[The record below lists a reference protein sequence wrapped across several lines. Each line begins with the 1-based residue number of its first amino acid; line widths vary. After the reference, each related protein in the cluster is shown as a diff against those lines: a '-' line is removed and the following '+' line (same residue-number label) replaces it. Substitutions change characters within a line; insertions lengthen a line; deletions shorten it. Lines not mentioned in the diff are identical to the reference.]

1 MKNDPKTAAPVEY
14 RTSGVRQLVLVAEDH
29 DDTRFLLKLWME
41 MRGCEVVEA
50 RNGEEAV
57 RMAEAMGPDLVL
69 MDTNLP
75 LVDGLMATR
84 RIRKM
89 ETFCNVPIVFLS
101 GHAQPDFRIAALA
114 SGGNEYL
121 VKPFDPDELDSAL
134 ERHLGKAQPWKLS
147 DLQISRLEK
156 EP

>member
-1 MKNDPKTAAPVEY
+1 MKKHRKTSSPIEDPTL
-14 RTSGVRQLVLVAEDH
+14 GVRHLVLVVEDH
-29 DDTRFLLKLWME
+29 DDTRFMLKLWME
-41 MRGCEVVEA
+41 MRGCRVVEA

-57 RMAEAMGPDLVL
+57 RLAEAIGPDLVL

-84 RIRKM
+84 RIRKIK
-89 ETFCNVPIVFLS
+89 TVGNVPIVFLS
-101 GHAQPDFRIAALA
+101 GHTQPDVRVAAFA

-134 ERHLGKAQPWKLS
+134 ERHLGNAQPRKLS
-147 DLQISRLEK
+147 DLQ
-156 EP
+156 P